1 MAVRNDEKALKY
13 ISFIV
18 LGSRANRWDETPKVD
33 GTETPGR
40 TPGWAETPRTD
51 RIGAET
57 PGMTPTPGGGKR
69 RSRWDET
76 PQAATPGGSTPA
88 GTTPGLSTP
97 GGITPMLGGP
107 TPMGTQAMQM
117 ATPTPGIM
125 HFATSIA
132 VVRCFSSNLM
142 FLD

>member
-1 MAVRNDEKALKY
+1 M
-13 ISFIV
+13 F
-18 LGSRANRWDETPKVD
+18 LGSRPISWDETPKVD

-76 PQAATPGGSTPA
+76 PQAATPSGSTP
-88 GTTPGLSTP
+88 GGVTPGLSTP

-107 TPMGTQAMQM
+107 TPIGTQAMHM
-117 ATPTPGIM
+117 HTPTPGKVLHPLSTVCLAYAKKRTLLARYFQGAGLI
-125 HFATSIA
+125 
-132 VVRCFSSNLM
+132 
-142 FLD
+142 